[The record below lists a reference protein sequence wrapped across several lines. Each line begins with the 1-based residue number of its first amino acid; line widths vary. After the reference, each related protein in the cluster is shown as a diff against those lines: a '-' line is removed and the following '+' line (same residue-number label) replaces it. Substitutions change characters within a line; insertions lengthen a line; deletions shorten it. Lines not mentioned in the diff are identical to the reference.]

1 MTLEQLRVLITADAS
16 SFNKSMKSVRN
27 SLSSL
32 DAAVGKS
39 SAGITNSLNGIAKK
53 ISFAAITAGI
63 IGIGK
68 SALNAA
74 SNLQE
79 VQNVVDT
86 SFGSMSGE
94 VDEFAKNAIS
104 QFGLSESAAKG
115 YASTLMAMG
124 NSMGIAKENAKTMS
138 IQLTGLAADL
148 ASFYNTDVETAFNA
162 LQGVYTNNTRALRQY
177 GVVITDAA
185 LSAFALQEGITKNVS
200 AMSQAEKAT
209 LAYNYVLSVTKDA
222 QNDFAKTHFSWA
234 NSLKTITNQIQT
246 LMGIIGTM
254 MMTALQPLLNLLSTI
269 IGYAIQAAQA
279 LAAMFGV
286 ELTFSSSGGGG
297 GLADQWEDVEDA
309 TNGATGAAKK
319 YKKLIE
325 GFDELNILSAT
336 GGSSSGSGASG
347 GGGAGYDVGSYFDIT
362 KSDMELFDFNKWI
375 EEVDKWF
382 VQTRDKFEELGVLI
396 GQKINGFFNYV
407 NWERLGNTFADG
419 FNDIFALINNA
430 FDETDFVNIGAKIAT
445 LLNGVMDRIDPKLW
459 GQMLVNKINAAFE
472 TLFGFVTNFS
482 WKKLGDD
489 IVIGIRTALEKLNV
503 DAIAGSIS
511 GLINGLTQIIAEWAD
526 SFPIQEIANKIWTII
541 DNVLKGVDW
550 KSLGESLNKLITKL
564 FKAIQNI
571 DYSEIT
577 GAISQL
583 LDGLDIVGLWVEYM
597 KTKAGLIFE
606 GLKGILTTPEGWKLV
621 GIAVAGSIGSMLS
634 TALGKGIALLET
646 FFTATLLKIFF
657 TKGLSGVIT
666 YLGRCLEL
674 VKGFL
679 SMVGAEVKYGFA
691 GIKLF
696 LSSTAG
702 GITTIFA
709 GVIIAGKNFLEQF
722 VGGFDKIKSVGM
734 AFGEA
739 LVAIGAVIAGACGG
753 WVAAI
758 AAGLAHIVA
767 NIVIAIKEARDNG
780 LAWGEALLE
789 GLKNG
794 IWNATAGLLKGIG
807 ELCTK
812 VIDWFK
818 ALFGIH
824 SPSTVMAEMGGFL
837 VEGLFKGISI
847 SEFWNSIQSWFSNKL
862 GDMKQWC
869 LDTWDSIKTT
879 ASDKWNAIKTTVS
892 DLADRMRSK
901 VGEILDNLFHK
912 SEEQTDDG
920 LSLMNTSWGEKLSNI
935 ASNASSWATTMAGN
949 VGSAITTM
957 AENIGSGL
965 STAFDNFRNFFKQ
978 SGDGIGTWAE
988 GMADWAYN
996 GIKSV
1001 AQNIGNG
1008 VSAAV
1013 SNLNQLVTAY
1023 KNAKSETYS
1032 SFMNRSTTKS
1042 LLAAGKSVASAAAKF
1057 VASVVG
1063 SIKLPSLSS
1072 FLPHLAGGGILSN
1085 PTMALLGEYPGARNN
1100 PEIATPQSLL
1110 RETIDEANDGVI
1122 DAIYQMARQ
1131 IVNAVEE
1138 VDMEVKIGD
1147 DTIAQSASRGDKAYK
1162 RRTGKSLFAY

>member
-74 SNLQE
+74 SNLEE

-94 VDEFAKNAIS
+94 ADEFAKNAIS

-325 GFDELNILSAT
+325 GFDELNILSST

-472 TLFGFVTNFS
+472 TLLGFVTNFN

-503 DAIAGSIS
+503 DAIAGGIS
-511 GLINGLTQIIAEWAD
+511 GLINGLTQIIMEWPET
-526 SFPIQEIANKIWTII
+526 FPIGEMIGKVIEIFKKIFEQVDWGKLGETINKLVNQFFDAIQDVDFSQVSSAIFKFFDKVDIPGLWIKYWSTKKGVQLELMFGSLSSTTGIFATLYTIFSGVANVAGTLISKLGSLTITLAGISKIAHIVGGPLEKVVSYFEILGTKAL
-541 DNVLKGVDW
+541 NLKGVMYIV
-550 KSLGESLNKLITKL
+550 KTL
-564 FKAIQNI
+564 FASTVAGIADI
-571 DYSEIT
+571 AA
-577 GAISQL
+577 GAI
-583 LDGLDIVGLWVEYM
+583 
-597 KTKAGLIFE
+597 
-606 GLKGILTTPEGWKLV
+606 
-621 GIAVAGSIGSMLS
+621 IA
-634 TALGKGIALLET
+634 IA
-646 FFTATLLKIFF
+646 
-657 TKGLSGVIT
+657 
-666 YLGRCLEL
+666 
-674 VKGFL
+674 
-679 SMVGAEVKYGFA
+679 
-691 GIKLF
+691 
-696 LSSTAG
+696 
-702 GITTIFA
+702 
-709 GVIIAGKNFLEQF
+709 NFVDQWEN
-722 VGGFDKIKSVGM
+722 GFDSAKSVLM

-739 LVAIGAVIAGACGG
+739 LAAIGAVIVGACGG

-807 ELCTK
+807 ELCGK

-892 DLADRMRSK
+892 DIADRMRSK

-912 SEEQTDDG
+912 SEEQTDEG

-935 ASNASSWATTMAGN
+935 ASNASSWATTMAEN

-1072 FLPHLAGGGILSN
+1072 FLPHLADGGILSN